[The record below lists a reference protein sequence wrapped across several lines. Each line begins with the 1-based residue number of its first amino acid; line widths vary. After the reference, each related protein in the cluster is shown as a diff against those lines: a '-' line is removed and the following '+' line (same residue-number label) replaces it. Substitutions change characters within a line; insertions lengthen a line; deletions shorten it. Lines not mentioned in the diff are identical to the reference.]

1 MVQLVISDRYHS
13 REGLL
18 KFLKERFGAHVNFNI
33 IETDDGHFKF
43 EAPEN
48 LTEVGP
54 ADTNQAQTR
63 LISVIERME
72 VSHTAG
78 RDLSPVKLMRGEIA
92 AKRKAEIPCC
102 QQ

>member
-18 KFLKERFGAHVNFNI
+18 KFLKERFGVHVNFNI

-48 LTEVGP
+48 LTE
-54 ADTNQAQTR
+54 
-63 LISVIERME
+63 EE
-72 VSHTAG
+72 W
-78 RDLSPVKLMRGEIA
+78 K
-92 AKRKAEIPCC
+92 
-102 QQ
+102 